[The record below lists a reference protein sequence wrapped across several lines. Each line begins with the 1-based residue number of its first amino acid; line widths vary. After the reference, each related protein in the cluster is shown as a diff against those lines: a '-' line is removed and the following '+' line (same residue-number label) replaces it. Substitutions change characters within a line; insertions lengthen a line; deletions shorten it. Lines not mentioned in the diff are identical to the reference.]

1 MKVILKED
9 VETLGKCGEVIEV
22 KAGYG
27 RNYLIPRNLAI
38 TASKGNLRAI
48 EQLRGQQQLR
58 QAKVHRAAETIKA
71 RLEKASCTAEVLVGE
86 DDKVFGSVTAQAIED
101 LLATQGIEIDR
112 KKIMLEE
119 PLKALGVYTIP
130 VKVAAE
136 VTANL
141 KVWVV
146 KKTE

>member
-58 QAKVHRAAETIKA
+58 QAKVRRAAETIKA
-71 RLEKASCTAEVLVGE
+71 RLEKVSCTAEVLVGE

-130 VKVAAE
+130 VKVASE